1 MRKFI
6 TETIIISKEELI
18 GKIQQYVQ
26 EATGYNGSIKIN
38 LTITQDK
45 KNLEVLAAL
54 TSEQFN
60 TLYRVNGIQLAFGNI
75 FLKLFFNYNT
85 FPTDYKSSQYRYSDD
100 FTFKDNNEVVI
111 NIIKSEILDYGG

>member
-38 LTITQDK
+38 LIMTSVLSILNLVRMMEVSNESIAYNQS
-45 KNLEVLAAL
+45 KNQE
-54 TSEQFN
+54 
-60 TLYRVNGIQLAFGNI
+60 
-75 FLKLFFNYNT
+75 
-85 FPTDYKSSQYRYSDD
+85 
-100 FTFKDNNEVVI
+100 
-111 NIIKSEILDYGG
+111 